1 MGVSNILLLAIIVVA
16 HGVFAARVYHVYRL
30 VNLGQ
35 GTLGFNDMGRRVK
48 DVLVKGFGQQPVV
61 REPSGWGH
69 FVIFWGFWIISYGTL
84 ESLVNGVT
92 PNHFT
97 FAFLGPLYPILNTVL
112 DFFGLFVLVAIVI
125 GVYRRAVIRPTR
137 LEGEF
142 SHELDAYIILGLI
155 ATLIF
160 AFLGMHAI
168 DQEKPGFLLVSDVIR
183 NVVLGGESSIE
194 EHATAYKAFEWLHN
208 LVVLGFLMYIPF
220 SKHLHIVTSLPN
232 FFLREP
238 SVTGRIENLDL
249 EDENAESFGVIKVT
263 DFTKKELHDV
273 MSCTE
278 SGRCQAACPA
288 YNTGKPLSP
297 KKVVLGI
304 KDHLLEVGPA
314 LLKDP
319 ESEPE
324 KSLYGDIISEDV
336 LWSCT
341 TCGGCENVCPVEIKP
356 MTMLM
361 EIRQARVLMEG
372 DFPET
377 AQVAIRNMETQSN
390 PWNLPQDQRGDWCKD
405 LGVTTM
411 AENSDVEYLYF
422 VGCSGSYDDRYVK
435 VSRSLVK
442 IMQQAGVSFSILGAE
457 ETCTGDSAK
466 RIGNEYL
473 AQAMAQ
479 QNVETFNN
487 YKVKKVI
494 TSCPHC
500 FNSIKNELPQF
511 GGEYEVIHH
520 ADLID
525 DLIKNGKL
533 DVKPDANSGNG
544 KITYHDSCYLGRY
557 NDIIESPRD
566 ILAKAEGAENVVE
579 MPRHGEKSFCCGAG
593 GGRMWMEDTIGTG
606 VNVER
611 SREAIA
617 TGADTVA
624 TACPFCMT
632 MMSDGVKAEGR
643 DEDVKVKDIAEI
655 IAERLP
661 EK

>member
-16 HGVFAARVYHVYRL
+16 HGVFAARVYHIYRL

-35 GTLGFNDMGRRVK
+35 GTLDFGDFGRRVK
-48 DVLVKGFGQQPVV
+48 DVVVKGFGQTLVL
-61 REPSGWGH
+61 REPSGRGH
-69 FVIFWGFWIISYGTL
+69 FIIFWGFWVITYGTL

-97 FAFLGPLYPILNTVL
+97 FEFLGPLYPILNTML
-112 DFFGLFVLVAIVI
+112 DFAGLLVMIALGIAVF
-125 GVYRRAVIRPTR
+125 RRAVLKPKR
-137 LEGEF
+137 LEGDF
-142 SHELDAYIILGLI
+142 WHQLDAYVIIGLI
-155 ATLIF
+155 ALLIV
-160 AFLGMHAI
+160 AFLGMHTI
-168 DQEKPGFLLVSDVIR
+168 DEEKPGYLLVSDVIR
-183 NVVLGGESSIE
+183 AATLGGESSVE
-194 EHATAYKAFEWLHN
+194 EHATAYKVFEWIHN
-208 LVVLGFLMYIPF
+208 LVVLGFLMYIPY

-232 FFLREP
+232 LFLRKP
-238 SVTGRIENLDL
+238 YVKGRIENLDL

-263 DFTKKELHDV
+263 DFDKLELHDV

-278 SGRCQAACPA
+278 SGRCQEACPA
-288 YNTGKPLSP
+288 YTTGKPLSP

-319 ESEPE
+319 EAEPE
-324 KSLYGDIISEDV
+324 KSLYGDVISEDV

-341 TCGGCENVCPVEIKP
+341 TCNACENVCPVEIKP
-356 MTMLM
+356 MTMIM

-377 AQVAIRNMETQSN
+377 AQGAIRNMETQSN

-422 VGCSGSYDDRYVK
+422 VGCSGSYDDRYIK
-435 VSRSLVK
+435 VSRALVK
-442 IMQQAGVSFSILGAE
+442 IMQEAGVSFSILGAE

-533 DVKPDANSGNG
+533 EVDPTADTGNG
-544 KITYHDSCYLGRY
+544 KVTYHDSCYLGRY

-566 ILAKAEGAENVVE
+566 VLAKAEGAENLVE
-579 MPRHGEKSFCCGAG
+579 MSRHGEKSFCCGAG
-593 GGRMWMEDTIGTG
+593 GGRMWMEDSIGTG
-606 VNVER
+606 VNIER

-617 TGADTVA
+617 TGCDTVA

-632 MMSDGVKAEGR
+632 MMADGVKAEGR
-643 DEDVKVKDIAEI
+643 EEDVKVKDIAEI

>member
-16 HGVFAARVYHVYRL
+16 HGVFAARVYHIYRL
-30 VNLGQ
+30 VNLGK
-35 GTLGFNDMGRRVK
+35 GTLEFQDLGRRVK
-48 DVLVKGFGQQPVV
+48 DVLVKGFGQQPVI
-61 REPSGWGH
+61 REPSGYGH
-69 FVIFWGFWIISYGTL
+69 FIIFWGFWIISYGTL

-97 FAFLGPLYPILNTVL
+97 FAFLGPLYPILNTLL
-112 DFFGLFVLVAIVI
+112 DFFGLFVLIAIAV
-125 GVYRRAVIRPTR
+125 GVYRRAIIRPKR
-137 LEGEF
+137 LEGEL

-155 ATLIF
+155 ATLIV

-183 NVVLGGESSIE
+183 SVALGGESSIE
-194 EHATAYKAFEWLHN
+194 EHPVAYKTFEWIHN

-238 SVTGRIENLDL
+238 YVKGRIENLDL

-263 DFTKKELHDV
+263 DFKKKELHDV

-278 SGRCQAACPA
+278 SGRCQEACPA

-304 KDHLLEVGPA
+304 KEHLLEVGPA

-319 ESEPE
+319 EAEPA
-324 KSLYGDIISEDV
+324 KALYDEVIAEDV

-341 TCGGCENVCPVEIKP
+341 TCGACENVCPVEIKP

-377 AQVAIRNMETQSN
+377 AQGAIRNMETQSN

-422 VGCSGSYDDRYVK
+422 VGCSGSYDDRYIK

-533 DVKPDANSGNG
+533 EVDAKIDTGNG
-544 KITYHDSCYLGRY
+544 KVTYHDSCYLGRY
-557 NDIIESPRD
+557 NDVIQSPRD
-566 ILAKAEGAENVVE
+566 VLAKAEGAENLVE

-606 VNVER
+606 VNIER
-611 SREAIA
+611 SREALA

-632 MMSDGVKAEGR
+632 MISDGVKAEGR
-643 DEDVKVKDIAEI
+643 EEVKVKDIAEI

-661 EK
+661 EKK